1 MTLTNAYPIV
11 LVVDNDPDAR
21 QSLRTALS
29 SGDYLLREVTT
40 ATAGIVQ
47 AEILRPA
54 LILTELN
61 LPDMDGI
68 EMIGRIRARKR
79 GSSIVVV
86 SGRSPEQNTIIR
98 ALDAGADDY
107 ISKPFSMG
115 ELEARVRVALRR
127 RGTDQGANHYET
139 VRAGELEV
147 DLMRRRVLVA
157 GREVHLTPLEYRML
171 SVLIVNADSVLTY
184 NQVLQEV
191 WKSRKNRHKH
201 YVHLYM
207 AHLRQ
212 KLESDPSNP
221 RHLVTKLGV
230 GYQFQL

>member
-21 QSLRTALS
+21 QLLRTALS
-29 SGDYLLREVTT
+29 SGDYFLREVTT

-68 EMIGRIRARKR
+68 EMIGRIRAKRR

-86 SGRSPEQNTIIR
+86 SGRSPEQNPIVH

-115 ELEARVRVALRR
+115 ELEARVRAALRR
-127 RGTDQGANHYET
+127 RGADRGANHYET

-171 SVLIVNADSVLTY
+171 SVLIANAGSVLTY

-191 WKSRKNRHKH
+191 WKARKNRHKH